1 MSTISNNDI
10 AKAIYLA
17 SKDKSSTEMH
27 QVHKKV
33 VEFLTR
39 KKFMSRVAVILEQLK
54 KVINFENGIVSATV
68 LSAHRVHEKE
78 EKDLVHFLKKR
89 YSAKEVELTYILDQS
104 LIRGIRLEVN
114 DEVIDLTVR
123 NQINQLKE
131 DLIRPA

>member
-78 EKDLVHFLKKR
+78 EKDLVHFLKNAQDFFLLFR
-89 YSAKEVELTYILDQS
+89 ELY
-104 LIRGIRLEVN
+104 E
-114 DEVIDLTVR
+114 
-123 NQINQLKE
+123 QIVQWQTQYHFQN
-131 DLIRPA
+131 

>member
-1 MSTISNNDI
+1 MID
-10 AKAIYLA
+10 
-17 SKDKSSTEMH
+17 
-27 QVHKKV
+27 KKV

-131 DLIRPA
+131 YLIRPA

>member
-131 DLIRPA
+131 YLIRPA